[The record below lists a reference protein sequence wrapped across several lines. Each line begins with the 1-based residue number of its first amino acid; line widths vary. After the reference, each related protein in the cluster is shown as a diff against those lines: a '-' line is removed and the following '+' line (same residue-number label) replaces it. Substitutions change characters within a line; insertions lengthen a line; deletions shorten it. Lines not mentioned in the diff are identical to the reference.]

1 MRAIGAIFCV
11 FYHYVIYFAK
21 YSTRRVAKGNNYI
34 LDKAAELQS
43 RGACAFSL
51 DDMRGFFPEL
61 SGQAL
66 ALALNRAVKKGR
78 IKSVHKGY
86 YVIIPPEYAS
96 QGAPPPPLF
105 IDGLMKHLER
115 PYYVGLLN
123 AAAYHGAAHQ
133 QPQEITVITS
143 LPALRMKES
152 KSIRIQFVAK
162 KAMPVT
168 GVEERKTDTGYFNIS
183 GPELTAFDLIQFED
197 RVGGLNRVSQ
207 VLTELIDSMDSE
219 RLARLLELSEI
230 APAYLQRLGYI
241 LEKVEENNPL
251 SEVVRA
257 YLHKS
262 KKPLQRVPLKP
273 KGNRTGYPIHPHW
286 KIIENVKI
294 EIG

>member
-1 MRAIGAIFCV
+1 M
-11 FYHYVIYFAK
+11 
-21 YSTRRVAKGNNYI
+21 VAKGNNYI

-43 RGACAFSL
+43 RGVYAFSL
-51 DDMRGFFPEL
+51 EDMRGFFPEQ
-61 SGQAL
+61 SHQAL
-66 ALALNRAVKKGR
+66 ALALNRAVKKRR

-96 QGAPPPPLF
+96 QAAPPPPLF
-105 IDGLMKHLER
+105 VDGLMKHLER

-133 QPQEITVITS
+133 QPQGFTVITS

-152 KSIRIQFVAK
+152 KSIKIQFVAK

-168 GVEERKTDTGYFNIS
+168 GVEQRKTDSGYLNIS

-219 RLARLLELSEI
+219 RLARVLERSEI
-230 APAYLQRLGYI
+230 APAYLQRLGY
-241 LEKVEENNPL
+241 LMEKVEENNPL
-251 SEVVRA
+251 SDVLTA
-257 YLHKS
+257 FLQKG
-262 KKPLQRVPLKP
+262 KKLQRVPLKS
-273 KGNRTGYPIHPHW
+273 KGKRTGYPIHPEW
-286 KIIENVKI
+286 KIIENLKI